1 MPKIKVENS
10 RKVTK
15 KLKRSVAPS
24 KDFEKADS
32 FSEEELDEVP
42 GSANGSDKD
51 SQKSLLDTEGEPAQ
65 DFSGGMTKLLDRFNS
80 DLNKTMLAKRKKL
93 EQFTQEST
101 KSTAK
106 KVLETNKMQSAER
119 KKLIQQFQNQMYA
132 VINQSETEMEKLKDA
147 EEKLQKALVQQQKH
161 QQQIRIAHSQRLKV
175 LKDLSEEFCKGM
187 TELEESHVEQY
198 SAVHN
203 ELRKEMAILQKK
215 ILMDIQQQE
224 MMNIR
229 KQLKSLLP

>member
-1 MPKIKVENS
+1 
-10 RKVTK
+10 
-15 KLKRSVAPS
+15 
-24 KDFEKADS
+24 
-32 FSEEELDEVP
+32 
-42 GSANGSDKD
+42 
-51 SQKSLLDTEGEPAQ
+51 
-65 DFSGGMTKLLDRFNS
+65 
-80 DLNKTMLAKRKKL
+80 
-93 EQFTQEST
+93 EST

-106 KVLETNKMQSAER
+106 NVLETNKMQSAER

-224 MMNIR
+224 MMNI
-229 KQLKSLLP
+229 QLHSAILIIMTKFDVFFLLEKEISKIEEPLQKNKIGVLLIENAMGIVVKVL